1 MAILTAQV
9 NNTSRI
15 FDLPA
20 DVLPAKGT
28 FVATCIDIKDMFG
41 VERRKFQSEETETVD
56 LTGFLFGYRD
66 KQGNTHKIA
75 SKGMKISGNEKSALY
90 LFLKSWLGQ
99 APKMGW
105 DYMELKGSKA
115 LLTID
120 HETRKSGEGQYATI
134 VSISPLPDGM
144 EQGTAPA
151 PAPEKASKA
160 KAAPAPVVVEEEDDD
175 EVPF

>member
-1 MAILTAQV
+1 MAVLTAQV
-9 NNTSRI
+9 NNASRI

-41 VERRKFQSEETETVD
+41 VERKKYQSEETETVD

-66 KQGNTHKIA
+66 KQGNAHKIA
-75 SKGMKISGNEKSALY
+75 SKGMKISGNEKSALF

-105 DYMELKGSKA
+105 DYMELKGTKA

-120 HETRKSGEGQYATI
+120 HEQRKNGEGQYATI

-144 EQGTAPA
+144 GGGDDEPA
-151 PAPEKASKA
+151 KPAVKQA
-160 KAAPAPVVVEEEDDD
+160 KAAKPAPVVEEEDEDD
-175 EVPF
+175 VPF